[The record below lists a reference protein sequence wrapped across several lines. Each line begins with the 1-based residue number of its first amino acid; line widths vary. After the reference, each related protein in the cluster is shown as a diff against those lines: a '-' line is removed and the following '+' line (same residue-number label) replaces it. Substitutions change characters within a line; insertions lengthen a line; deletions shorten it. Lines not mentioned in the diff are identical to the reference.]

1 MGSFQTFKRFSY
13 RVFVYISI
21 SSYLTQSVVLAVGYI
36 EPLNWDLPQHRV
48 QLKHVNQ
55 RFCVSFP
62 PDSPLIGTIDYVDDE
77 EKLKLILEEVF
88 SSIECENLKIKKMSF
103 NINNLVRE
111 NVKSMKPYSSA
122 RDEFEDF
129 DTADMIFLDA
139 NENPFEN
146 GVNRY
151 PDPQQSSVKV
161 VLAKQKKVKTNQIL
175 LGNGSDEVLDLLFRA
190 FCEPRVDNVITLPP
204 TYGMYG
210 VLANI
215 NAVENK
221 EILLS
226 TDFQPQIEKIM
237 DAVDENTKIIFL
249 CSPNNPTGNSFSD
262 ENVAYLLKN
271 FNGLVVIDEAYIDF
285 SEKESWINEL
295 DEYPNLI
302 ITQTLS
308 KAYGLAGIRLG
319 ICYASTEVISVL
331 NKIKPPYNV
340 NELTQKRA
348 LDRLDN
354 QNKINSEIE
363 SIIAQRE
370 ELLKV
375 LLNVKFVEKIYPTEA
390 NFILIK
396 VDDANKRYDELIAKG
411 IVIRNR
417 TTQPLCENTLRLTI
431 GTETENKKLIEV
443 LKQL

>member
-1 MGSFQTFKRFSY
+1 MKNKFE
-13 RVFVYISI
+13 I
-21 SSYLTQSVVLAVGYI
+21 
-36 EPLNWDLPQHRV
+36 N
-48 QLKHVNQ
+48 
-55 RFCVSFP
+55 
-62 PDSPLIGTIDYVDDE
+62 TI
-77 EKLKLILEEVF
+77 
-88 SSIECENLKIKKMSF
+88 
-103 NINNLVRE
+103 VRE
-111 NVKSMKPYSSA
+111 NVKVLKPYSSA

-151 PDPQQSSVKV
+151 PDPQQMSVKAI
-161 VLAKQKKVKTNQIL
+161 LAKQKSVKSNQIL

-190 FCEPRVDNVITLPP
+190 FCEPKVDNVITLPP

-221 EILLS
+221 EVLLS
-226 TDFQPQIEKIM
+226 NDFQPQIQKIM
-237 DAVDENTKIIFL
+237 AAITENTKIIFL
-249 CSPNNPTGNSFSD
+249 CSPNNPTGNSFED
-262 ENVAYLLKN
+262 ESIVFLLQN
-271 FNGLVVIDEAYIDF
+271 FKGLVVIDEAYIDF
-285 SEKESWINEL
+285 SSKESWINEL
-295 DEYPNLI
+295 DEYPNLL

-319 ICYASTEVISVL
+319 ICYGSSDVISVL

-340 NELTQKRA
+340 NELSQKRA
-348 LDRLDN
+348 LDRLN
-354 QNKINSEIE
+354 NKEKIASEIS
-363 SIIAQRE
+363 SIIDQRE

-375 LLNVKFVEKIYPTEA
+375 LLKVKFVEKIYPTEA

-396 VDDANKRYDELIAKG
+396 VDDATKRYDDLISRG

-417 TTQPLCENTLRLTI
+417 TSQPLCDNCLRLTV
-431 GTETENKKLIEV
+431 GTEEENRKLINE
-443 LKQL
+443 LLAISN

>member
-1 MGSFQTFKRFSY
+1 M
-13 RVFVYISI
+13 
-21 SSYLTQSVVLAVGYI
+21 
-36 EPLNWDLPQHRV
+36 
-48 QLKHVNQ
+48 
-55 RFCVSFP
+55 
-62 PDSPLIGTIDYVDDE
+62 
-77 EKLKLILEEVF
+77 
-88 SSIECENLKIKKMSF
+88 ENNF
-103 NINNLVRE
+103 DINNLVRE
-111 NVKSMKPYSSA
+111 NVKQLKPYSSA

-129 DTADMIFLDA
+129 DTVDMIFLDA

-151 PDPQQSSVKV
+151 PDPQQMSVKGI
-161 VLAKQKKVKTNQIL
+161 LAKQKNVKTNQIL

-190 FCEPRVDNVITLPP
+190 FCEPRRDNVITLPP
-204 TYGMYG
+204 TYGMYS

-221 EILLS
+221 EVLLS
-226 TDFQPQIEKIM
+226 EDFQPQIEKIM
-237 DAVDENTKIIFL
+237 EAVDSTTKIIFL

-262 ENVAYLLKN
+262 ESVVSLLQN
-271 FNGLVVIDEAYIDF
+271 FKGLVVIDEAYIDF
-285 SEKESWINEL
+285 SKKESWINEL
-295 DEYPNLI
+295 DGYPNLV

-319 ICYASTEVISVL
+319 VCYASVEVISVL

-348 LDRLDN
+348 LERLEDKD
-354 QNKINSEIE
+354 KIKAEIE

-375 LLNVKFVEKIYPTEA
+375 LLNVNFVEKIYPTEA

-396 VDDANKRYDELIAKG
+396 VDNANKRYDELIAKG

-417 TTQPLCENTLRLTI
+417 TTQPLCDNCLRFTV
-431 GTETENKKLIEV
+431 GTEQENMKLIEV